1 MEFWKSKRKM
11 MAAIGGFLAF
21 MMVSTLISKSVY
33 AYQLPQITVEEAKK
47 RTLGRVVK
55 LQGTVTQ
62 GQEFAVSVLPSIRV
76 DTVKAGKGDE
86 VEEGDVLFTLDMQ
99 DLQEQ
104 IAKQELDIRKLE
116 VQIATLQH
124 NQGLA
129 DAEKVR
135 DTNRLLED
143 YLAEATDRETAISRA
158 KIQED
163 EANADLQRHLEDA
176 PQITDE
182 KGREEAF
189 AAYDD
194 WVERGKRLKEEVK
207 QLTAALTAARREVEE
222 AQAAVDAWKEKQGN
236 GTLFS
241 METQTVPS
249 GFVPLETGFMLPE
262 TGSVMPD
269 FIPLETGSVLPDEEL
284 PEAGSVPSGVTPP
297 ETEPALPDADPVETE
312 SVPLDADP
320 PETESVPLD
329 VDPPETESVPPGAD
343 PAETEPA
350 SPDADPPETESASP
364 DVDPPETVPAL
375 PDVTPPNSAPKE
387 PGQSLEVLQK
397 RLEEAIA
404 RQNACEDALGEA
416 QDKLQEH
423 QEEGRVR
430 PDFAEEDAEKKNWE
444 AQAETLRRS
453 AESAGWAYDDAL
465 RQKQNTLKEAQRKV
479 DDSVEP
485 ETLQDTLVLNQ
496 LELSWQ
502 KEVLQGYRK
511 LQEQDGKVTARQ
523 KGVVTAVRVSP
534 GNDTPDGA
542 AVVYADREE
551 NLEFWMTVPKE
562 QKKYVNQ
569 GTQGSLQLGNER
581 LDCAVEYLE
590 PQTDGSYLAVFS
602 LPQGTGNMGES
613 GTFVVSWQSESYPC
627 CVPSNLVYAE
637 KERHY
642 IYVVRRQQGILGE
655 EMVAEK
661 RYVKVLEEG
670 DSYAA
675 LEGDAL
681 TEGEEVIASSTKE
694 IKDQTVVRYRIPD
707 GE

>member
-1 MEFWKSKRKM
+1 M
-11 MAAIGGFLAF
+11 
-21 MMVSTLISKSVY
+21 
-33 AYQLPQITVEEAKK
+33 
-47 RTLGRVVK
+47 
-55 LQGTVTQ
+55 TQ

-312 SVPLDADP
+312 S
-320 PETESVPLD
+320 
-329 VDPPETESVPPGAD
+329 
-343 PAETEPA
+343 
-350 SPDADPPETESASP
+350 
-364 DVDPPETVPAL
+364 AL